1 MLKIVIKKRMKLKT
15 KSFLTEGLTSSSTTS
30 TRSST
35 LNINTLCLDT
45 KSIQLYYIM

>member
-1 MLKIVIKKRMKLKT
+1 MLKIVIKKRVKLKT
-15 KSFLTEGLTSSSTTS
+15 KSFLTEGLTSSS

>member
-15 KSFLTEGLTSSSTTS
+15 KSFLTGLTSSS

-35 LNINTLCLDT
+35 LNINTLT
-45 KSIQLYYIM
+45 HSVWTPKAFNFII

>member
-1 MLKIVIKKRMKLKT
+1 MLKIVIKKRVKLKT
-15 KSFLTEGLTSSSTTS
+15 KSFLTEGLTSSSTT
-30 TRSST
+30 ST

>member
-15 KSFLTEGLTSSSTTS
+15 KSFLTEGLTSSTTS